1 MFFFCF
7 LKFDHHRIC
16 YSRKSSLPSFT
27 YQIYFFFQLKK
38 VLNGQKDLTPGRV
51 IVVNSKDH
59 LNMFGIVLTSK
70 SLRKETYTVLVI
82 CDEKDS
88 VWTES
93 QTASFPQEDLEM
105 IVVEPYVKHPVI
117 FCPQRPCGHKVI
129 DVVEKDIVA
138 VTEKKIRVESEAVIN
153 DYKKRQMPRFR

>member
-1 MFFFCF
+1 MFFF
-7 LKFDHHRIC
+7 KFDHHRIC

-27 YQIYFFFQLKK
+27 YQIYFFFQLMK

-138 VTEKKIRVESEAVIN
+138 VTEKKIRVESEAIIN